1 MNLRRL
7 PAVPSS
13 AVDAIGLALVGM
25 ALPTFIVWAM
35 VCSQRW
41 AQKPAVDGVMTFHLS
56 GNGDLRLWNQPIRPQ
71 DVPSLL
77 ERAHARGKGSAPM
90 VVRLIPDPQVPWG
103 VIQVMLSR
111 LRPNPP
117 QQSWILQLELP

>member
-1 MNLRRL
+1 MSLRCR
-7 PAVPSS
+7 PAVFST
-13 AVDAIGLALVGM
+13 ALDALGLALVGM

-41 AQKPAVDGVMTFHLS
+41 AQKPAFDGVMTFHLGRS
-56 GNGDLRLWNQPIRPQ
+56 GDLRLWNQPIRLQ

-77 ERAHARGKGSAPM
+77 ERAHARGKGSVPM

-103 VIQVMLSR
+103 VIHGMLSR

-117 QQSWILQLELP
+117 QQSWILQLQLP